1 MYVNKSNNTF
11 FAVLINVNRSKLPFF
26 MGMKK
31 VGSVLRADFYVYK
44 DLP

>member
-1 MYVNKSNNTF
+1 M
-11 FAVLINVNRSKLPFF
+11 LIGANCRFLK
-26 MGMKK
+26 GMKK